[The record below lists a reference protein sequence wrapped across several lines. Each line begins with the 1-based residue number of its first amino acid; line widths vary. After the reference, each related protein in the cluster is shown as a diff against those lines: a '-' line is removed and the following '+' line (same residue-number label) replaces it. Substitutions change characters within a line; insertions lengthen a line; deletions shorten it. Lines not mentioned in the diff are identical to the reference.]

1 MQREKVKSRGDPIL
15 LEMRNESVAGGPRWH
30 HEIKDM
36 VCVLAMGRRIRQAD
50 AKTIGPWIFFE
61 EISVFWKFYKLKN
74 AAIWPGLVRLLLA
87 RILFIPSDAP
97 AFLAADS
104 DKLVPF
110 RAFGVG
116 QKNGG

>member
-61 EISVFWKFYKLKN
+61 EISVFWKSYKLKN
-74 AAIWPGLVRLLLA
+74 AAIWPGLVPSAA
-87 RILFIPSDAP
+87 RSNSLYSLGRARFSC
-97 AFLAADS
+97 S
-104 DKLVPF
+104 RF
-110 RAFGVG
+110 R
-116 QKNGG
+116 